1 MNVKER
7 VEELKRDLLNENG
20 PQISAMG
27 SFPFAIF
34 QYDPGE
40 EFRMRELI
48 HELVSEL
55 RREGWRVKNISLI
68 DLMLKRLE
76 RDEDDVIRETI
87 AVEKRLFRKKRNG
100 LNKALSFLKSVMI
113 PDLQDENG
121 LAADVIAEIRRLKEE
136 TDDGRTLVFISR
148 AGALHPFYKTS
159 GLLRYLDGRTL
170 DTPVILLY
178 PGSRPSRTAL
188 SFMDEYPPDPDY
200 RPRIY

>member
-1 MNVKER
+1 M
-7 VEELKRDLLNENG
+7 
-20 PQISAMG
+20 
-27 SFPFAIF
+27 
-34 QYDPGE
+34 
-40 EFRMRELI
+40 
-48 HELVSEL
+48 
-55 RREGWRVKNISLI
+55 KNISLI
-68 DLMLKRLE
+68 DLTLKRLE

-159 GLLRYLDGRTL
+159 GLLRYLDGRSL

-200 RPRIY
+200 RPRIH